1 MTEFIIEV
9 QKMAPQQR
17 HAFIFLS
24 FDNLQA
30 GESLLIVND
39 HDPLP
44 LLRQFRES
52 RAEQFVD
59 EYLQSGPTEWQVRLT
74 KKKKE
79 GCCGFCGE
87 S

>member
-1 MTEFIIEV
+1 MTEFVIEV
-9 QKMAPQQR
+9 QKMEPQHR
-17 HAFIFLS
+17 HAFIFQQ
-24 FDNLQA
+24 FDNLQG
-30 GESLLIVND
+30 GESILIVNN

-44 LLRQFRES
+44 LLRQFRET
-52 RAEQFVD
+52 RPEQFVD
-59 EYLQSGPTEWQVRLT
+59 EYLQKGPTEWRLRLT